1 MKRILSISFCAL
13 ALGTTALAGIAAAQT
28 PAPPVAV
35 PATPQPKGFLLEGK
49 LVGLDGLKLTVEGA
63 DGKPQTVMLTAD
75 TRLIKVTKISL
86 DQIKPGSFVATA
98 NSADAGVSSELRVF
112 APPLNG
118 LGEGSFPMQDGQN
131 MTNGTVNTVVA
142 SAKGR
147 ELDVGYAPKCKDHL
161 DSPRCKA
168 GTRHITVPAD
178 MLIRQWDKIDATA
191 FKPGIAVSAQGYT
204 LGDAAPV
211 VRAVFIGENGAP
223 PPK

>member
-1 MKRILSISFCAL
+1 MKRFLSISFCAL
-13 ALGTTALAGIAAAQT
+13 ALGSTALAGTVLAQPAA
-28 PAPPVAV
+28 PAEAPK
-35 PATPQPKGFLLEGK
+35 PKGFALEGK
-49 LVGLDGLKLTVEGA
+49 LISLDGMKLTVEGA
-63 DGKPQTVMLTAD
+63 DGKPRSVMLTAD
-75 TRLIKVTKISL
+75 TRLIRVSKISI

-118 LGEGSFPMQDGQN
+118 LGEGSFPMQDGEN
-131 MTNGTVNTVVA
+131 MTNGTVNTVVT

-161 DSPRCKA
+161 DSPRCKS

-178 MLIRQWDKIDATA
+178 MVIRQWDKIEVGAL
-191 FKPGIAVSAQGYT
+191 KPGIAVSAQGYT

-211 VRAVFIGENGAP
+211 IRAVFIGENGAP

>member
-1 MKRILSISFCAL
+1 MKRFLSISFCAL
-13 ALGTTALAGIAAAQT
+13 ALGSTALAGTVLAQPAAPAAA
-28 PAPPVAV
+28 PAPQRA
-35 PATPQPKGFLLEGK
+35 GFALEGK
-49 LVGLDGLKLTVEGA
+49 LVSLEGMKLTVEA
-63 DGKPQTVMLTAD
+63 DGKAQSVMITAD
-75 TRLIKVTKISL
+75 TRLIRVSTISI

-131 MTNGTVNTVVA
+131 MTNGTVNTMVT

-168 GTRHITVPAD
+168 GTRHITVPAN
-178 MLIRQWDKIDATA
+178 MVIRQWNKIEAGEL
-191 FKPGIAVSAQGYT
+191 KPGIQVSAQGYT
-204 LGDAAPV
+204 EDGGAPII
-211 VRAVFIGENGAP
+211 RAIFIGENGAA